1 MAPKAQVEV
10 VVAATNRRLP
20 QPKLFKCGLFAA
32 LTLLAQLLHAAV
44 LPEERSDVMYHRYD
58 GGGMIIDGPSVLVR
72 KNFADK
78 ISLAANYYVDNVSSA
93 SIDVITI
100 KGASQYS
107 EKRTE
112 TSGDVTY
119 IEDDMEFNVGLT
131 SSSENDYEAESY
143 RFDMNHAFFGDMTSV
158 NLGFSLG
165 DDEISSS
172 EDDAFAGE
180 LQRRQY
186 RLGVAQVLSK
196 SIIANLNYEAIVD
209 EGYLQNPYRKILV
222 TSIDK
227 PPEGE
232 HPPAP
237 GLYTREEERYPSTRN
252 SDALS
257 LKIAYHLPW
266 QAALKSRFGYYSDS
280 WGIDAFSIEADYSH
294 KLNSQWLLDIR
305 LRHYQQ
311 GDADFYANLF
321 YADTVT
327 QNFAARDKELSEY
340 SSNSIGLGASYQHN
354 FNGLID
360 RVKINAQIDYM
371 FFDYDNFRE
380 VTPQTEGLFGVDN
393 EPLYSF
399 EAYALRLFATL
410 FY

>member
-1 MAPKAQVEV
+1 MAVI
-10 VVAATNRRLP
+10 NWRLP
-20 QPKLFKCGLFAA
+20 QHKPLRCNLLAA
-32 LTLLAQLLHAAV
+32 LLLLAPLLNAAV

-58 GGGMIIDGPSVLVR
+58 GGGMVIDGPSVLVR

-112 TSGDVTY
+112 TSGDLTY

-131 SSSENDYEAESY
+131 TSSENDYEAESY
-143 RFDMNHAFFGDMTSV
+143 RFDMNHAFFGDMTNV

-172 EDDAFAGE
+172 EDAAFAGQ

-186 RLGVAQVLSK
+186 RLGIAQVLSK
-196 SIIANLNYEAIVD
+196 SLVANFNYEAIVD

-227 PPEGE
+227 PPEGTN
-232 HPPAP
+232 PPAP
-237 GLYTREEERYPSTRN
+237 GLYTREDERYPNTRN

-257 LKIAYHLPW
+257 LKLAYHLPW
-266 QAALKSRFGYYSDS
+266 QAAIKSRLGHYSDS
-280 WGIDAFSIEADYSH
+280 WGIDGYSVELDYSH
-294 KLNSQWLLDIR
+294 KFNGQWLFDVR

-311 GDADFYANLF
+311 GGADFYA
-321 YADTVT
+321 
-327 QNFAARDKELSEY
+327 
-340 SSNSIGLGASYQHN
+340 
-354 FNGLID
+354 
-360 RVKINAQIDYM
+360 
-371 FFDYDNFRE
+371 
-380 VTPQTEGLFGVDN
+380 
-393 EPLYSF
+393 
-399 EAYALRLFATL
+399 
-410 FY
+410 